1 MHFVMSQ
8 MAGPSILAQSKALL
22 YGLFRF
28 AGQKHKSPLENIGE
42 ERKLGLKIQ
51 DNKRSDVQIYFAG
64 LLPQTE
70 IRASKLEQRHICL
83 LRGRKTKCFR

>member
-8 MAGPSILAQSKALL
+8 MAGPSILAQSEALL

-28 AGQKHKSPLENIGE
+28 AGKKHKSPLENIGE

-51 DNKRSDVQIYFAG
+51 DNKRFFRSPRRPVVAFKGSDLFYRPFA
-64 LLPQTE
+64 
-70 IRASKLEQRHICL
+70 SN
-83 LRGRKTKCFR
+83 